1 MVIKSMTIE
10 LIIIFSILGSFVGLM
25 SGLFGI
31 GGGGIMVPL
40 FTSIFISYGIAI
52 ENPVHIA
59 LGTSMTAIIFTSLS
73 SAWAHHKYNNVNWLI
88 VNKMAVGIALGAF
101 LATFVA
107 ASVNSLYLAMFFTA
121 FMFYVAIKMFIN
133 SATNP
138 VKVLPSKKQ
147 MFMTGYGIGT
157 VSSLVS
163 IGGGSLM
170 VPFLTNRNIDIKK
183 AIGTSAAIGFPLSI
197 AGSIGFLVNDN
208 SAIANS
214 EQIYGLVHL
223 PAAFTVS
230 VFTVLFA
237 PLGAKLSTKLP
248 VGILKKLFA
257 VLLSLLSLKMLFL
270 VLAQSN

>member
-1 MVIKSMTIE
+1 MTIE
-10 LIIIFSILGSFVGLM
+10 LIVLFSVLGVFVGLM

-73 SAWAHHKYNNVNWLI
+73 SAWAHHKYNNVSWII
-88 VNKMAVGIALGAF
+88 VKDMAIGIALGAF

-107 ASVNSLYLAMFFTA
+107 AAINSLYLAMFFTA
-121 FMFYVAIKMFIN
+121 FMFYVALKMFSN
-133 SATNP
+133 SP
-138 VKVLPSKKQ
+138 VSPTKALPSKGKL
-147 MFMTGYGIGT
+147 FATGYGIGT
-157 VSSLVS
+157 ISSLVS

-183 AIGTSAAIGFPLSI
+183 AIGTSAAIGFPLSL
-197 AGSIGFLVNDN
+197 AGSIGFLINDGVV
-208 SAIANS
+208 IANDA
-214 EQIYGLVHL
+214 QIYGLVHL
-223 PAAFTVS
+223 PAAITISIFTMI
-230 VFTVLFA
+230 FA

-248 VGILKKLFA
+248 VKTLKKLFA
-257 VLLSLLSLKMLFL
+257 ILLSLLSLKMLLL
-270 VLAQSN
+270 VLAQTN